1 MNDIDD
7 IGDIAT
13 LKSELAQTQLALQ
26 VIGQINQIK
35 TGWLGNSAHELR
47 SPLSSLMSLL
57 QLILND
63 LCENPQEERDFLSQ
77 AASAA
82 QRLMGMIDALVMVS
96 KLDYGAIACDRQ
108 PIELSSLLGELHN
121 LMDLPARN
129 RNIVLNIFLP
139 DRPLYCQGDRQKLL
153 QALVLVLD
161 GAIREQ
167 TEGEIQFW
175 AEQEQDSSF
184 LTIKVTM
191 PFSEPFW
198 QQQETPAIAPL
209 PAKLTPE
216 TLRNWS
222 AKIQLSRAMQ
232 GQIAQILVNK
242 MGGELIYEQIL
253 EQALNMTQLRLRFP
267 SSDPL
272 EMAPP

>member
-7 IGDIAT
+7 FST

-26 VIGQINQIK
+26 VISQINQIK

-47 SPLSSLMSLL
+47 SPLSSLISLL

-63 LCENPQEERDFLSQ
+63 LCENPQEEREFLSQ
-77 AASAA
+77 AATAA
-82 QRLMGMIDALVMVS
+82 QGLMAMIDTLVMVS
-96 KLDYGAIACDRQ
+96 KLDYGAIAGDRQ
-108 PIELSSLLGELHN
+108 PIELSSLLGELHD
-121 LMDLPARN
+121 LMALPARN
-129 RNIVLNIFLP
+129 RNIALNNCQA

-153 QALVLVLD
+153 QALILVLD
-161 GAIREQ
+161 GTIREQ
-167 TEGEIQFW
+167 TGGEIQFW

-184 LTIKVTM
+184 LTIKITM
-191 PFSEPFW
+191 PIFEPFC
-198 QQQETPAIAPL
+198 QQQEAPAIAPL

-216 TLRNWS
+216 TLQDWS
-222 AKIQLSRAMQ
+222 QKIRLSRAMQ

-267 SSDPL
+267 GCDPL
-272 EMAPP
+272 EMARP